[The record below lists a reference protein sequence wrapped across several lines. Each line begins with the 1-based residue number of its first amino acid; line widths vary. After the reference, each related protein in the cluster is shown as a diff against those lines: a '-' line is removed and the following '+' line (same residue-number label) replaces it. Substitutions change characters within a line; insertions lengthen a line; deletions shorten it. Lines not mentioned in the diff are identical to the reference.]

1 MPENAG
7 KMQTSNRFQKG
18 QSGNPKGKVKGTKNK
33 ATRFIESLMQSELNN
48 IGEKLIEL
56 AVTGNLQAIKLV
68 LDRVMPPKT
77 SRSIEIEMPKIEN
90 STDALQAI
98 STVIYAVGQGELT
111 PSEGEAMTKIIQSF
125 TQAIQSYEFDQ
136 RLSRLEQKA
145 IS

>member
-7 KMQTSNRFQKG
+7 KMQTSHRFQKG
-18 QSGNPKGKVKGTKNK
+18 QSGNPKGKIKGTKNK
-33 ATRFIESLMQSELNN
+33 ATRFIESLMQSELTN
-48 IGEKLIEL
+48 IGQKLIEL
-56 AVTGNLQAIKLV
+56 AMAGNLQAIKLL

-77 SRSIEIEMPKIEN
+77 SRSIEIEIPKIETA
-90 STDALQAI
+90 TDALQAI
-98 STVIYAVGQGELT
+98 STVIHAVGQGELT

-125 TQAIQSYEFDQ
+125 TQALQSYEFDQ

>member
-33 ATRFIESLMQSELNN
+33 ATCFIESLMQSELNN
-48 IGEKLIEL
+48 IGQKLVEL
-56 AVTGNLQAIKLV
+56 AMAGNLQAIKLV
-68 LDRVMPPKT
+68 LDRIMPPKT
-77 SRSIEIEMPKIEN
+77 SRSIQIEMPKIEN
-90 STDALQAI
+90 TTDALQAI
-98 STVIYAVGQGELT
+98 STVIHAVGQGELT

-125 TQAIQSYEFDQ
+125 TQALQAYEFDQ

-145 IS
+145 IL

>member
-18 QSGNPKGKVKGTKNK
+18 QSGNPKGKIKGTKNK
-33 ATRFIESLMQSELNN
+33 ATNFIESLMQSELNN
-48 IGEKLIEL
+48 IGQKLIEL
-56 AVTGNLQAIKLV
+56 AMAGNLQAIKLV
-68 LDRVMPPKT
+68 LDRIIPPKT
-77 SRSIEIEMPKIEN
+77 SRSIEIEMPKIVN
-90 STDALQAI
+90 TTDALQAI
-98 STVIYAVGQGELT
+98 STVIHAVGQGELT

-125 TQAIQSYEFDQ
+125 TQALQSYEFDQ